1 MKNSEDRL
9 LDQIELEN
17 GLTVFLYD
25 RSKPIAGDRCQ
36 VRLLAMVPVPL
47 SEWYSSCRH
56 EKTAEIDE
64 EFIRERGE
72 FLVFQVEKTRNFIAQ
87 EEVSVVLEEMKR
99 NFLVSGRSYLGHR
112 NFAQKFLEKNYE
124 EWKRNREWQ
133 KSYAMALA
141 GLSSECER

>member
-47 SEWYSSCRH
+47 KGTSM
-56 EKTAEIDE
+56 EIDE
-64 EFIRERGE
+64 KFIREQGE

-87 EEVSVVLEEMKR
+87 EEVSAVLEEMKR

-133 KSYAMALA
+133 KSYAMTLA